1 MFEFIS
7 RRWNTP
13 KICPMEQLVRDI
25 AELSVAAAQERMHS
39 NVSRMSVSELRGYV
53 RARAI
58 QPVYKQAQET
68 LAKSG
73 EQISLRDPLVAR
85 ALERTVHLVVR
96 QLMARPAAA
105 YAPARRVA

>member
-1 MFEFIS
+1 MFNFLS
-7 RRWNTP
+7 RRWSTP
-13 KICPMEQLVRDI
+13 KICPTEQLVRDI
-25 AELSVAAAQERMHS
+25 AERSVAAARERMHT

-58 QPVYKQAQET
+58 RSVHEQAQET
-68 LAKSG
+68 TAKRG

-96 QLMARPAAA
+96 QLMVRPAAA
-105 YAPARRVA
+105 YVPTRRVA